1 MEALYSANGSSQGKG
16 TATIAYFLRQ
26 GLEHIQQ
33 GRDAEGIALLTLCRE
48 QLAEEQTHL
57 ASVIDTF
64 IERSA
69 EYRSAWQALQKASLR
84 FAEERRVYQSHI
96 ALLSTMLPK
105 LLLDIDPTFTVAAS
119 QHERAN
125 MPSPSHKE
133 QVPARMEQAPV
144 AHTSA
149 SELTATSP
157 TQTAPCVNNTQAHLR
172 ELSVTCFG
180 QFTVRRGGEL
190 IAPCPSRKGQ
200 NILRYLLAQAGY
212 SATTDVLM
220 TTFWPEDEPE
230 VAQSKMH
237 IAISVLRRTL
247 NRGCLCKP
255 GAGYILCRNR
265 VYSFDPQVVIHSD
278 VDEFVRQFQIGQ
290 QREQERITA
299 FECAC
304 KLYTG
309 PFLVEDLYADW
320 SFLRREQLSQM
331 YLSMCN
337 VLTEHRLQVGQY
349 EDATKWANAMLKENR
364 CSEIAYQHLISIYAL
379 QGRRS
384 EALQQYHRCE
394 HVLKD
399 EMGAQPLPETKHI
412 IQMMLLT
419 DCANEAET

>member
-1 MEALYSANGSSQGKG
+1 MEVLYSSNGSSLGKR

-57 ASVIDTF
+57 TSIIDTF
-64 IERSA
+64 IERST
-69 EYRSAWQALQKASLR
+69 EYRDAWQALQKASLR

-105 LLLDIDPTFTVAAS
+105 LLLDIDPTFTVSAS
-119 QHERAN
+119 QYDKTN
-125 MPSPSHKE
+125 ISSPYA
-133 QVPARMEQAPV
+133 QVPV
-144 AHTSA
+144 ALTDA
-149 SELTATSP
+149 SESSATSP
-157 TQTAPCVNNTQAHLR
+157 VQVAPCVNNTQADLL

-180 QFTVRRGGEL
+180 RFTVRRGGEL
-190 IAPCPSRKGQ
+190 VPPCPSRKGQ
-200 NILRYLLAQAGY
+200 NILRYLLAQTGY
-212 SATTDVLM
+212 SATTDVLLAN
-220 TTFWPEDEPE
+220 FWPEDEPD

-237 IAISVLRRTL
+237 IAISGLRRTL
-247 NRGCLCKP
+247 NQGCQCKP
-255 GAGYILCRNR
+255 GAGYILCKNR
-265 VYSFDPQVVIHSD
+265 VYSFDPRVIIHAD

-309 PFLVEDLYADW
+309 PFLVEDLYTDW

-331 YLSMCN
+331 YLNMCN
-337 VLTEHRLQVGQY
+337 VLTERYFHIGQY
-349 EDATKWANAMLKENR
+349 EDAIKWAHAMLKENH
-364 CSEIAYQHLISIYAL
+364 CNETAYQHLISIYAL

-384 EALQQYHRCE
+384 EALQQYDRCE
-394 HVLKD
+394 RVLKS

-419 DCANEAET
+419 DHTDEAET

>member
-1 MEALYSANGSSQGKG
+1 MGVLQSSNGSPQGKR
-16 TATIAYFLRQ
+16 TATIIYFLRQ

-33 GRDAEGIALLTLCRE
+33 GQDAEGIALLTLCRE
-48 QLAEEQTHL
+48 QLAEKQTHL
-57 ASVIDTF
+57 ASIIDTF
-64 IERSA
+64 IERSTA
-69 EYRSAWQALQKASLR
+69 YRSAWQALQKASLH

-105 LLLDIDPTFTVAAS
+105 LLADIDTTFTS
-119 QHERAN
+119 YTPQYEKTD
-125 MPSPSHKE
+125 MESSCEKI
-133 QVPARMEQAPV
+133 PAEHSR
-144 AHTSA
+144 A
-149 SELTATSP
+149 SELPTTPS
-157 TQTAPCVNNTQAHLR
+157 TQTTPCVNNTQAHLL

-190 IAPCPSRKGQ
+190 VTPCPSRKGQ
-200 NILRYLLAQAGY
+200 NILRYLLAQTGY
-212 SATTDVLM
+212 SATTDILM
-220 TTFWPEDEPE
+220 ATFWPDDEPE

-247 NRGCLCKP
+247 NQGCQCKP
-255 GAGYILCRNR
+255 GAGYILCKNR
-265 VYSFDPQVVIHSD
+265 VYSFDPQVIIHLD

-290 QREQERITA
+290 HREQERITA
-299 FECAC
+299 FEHAC

-337 VLTEHRLQVGQY
+337 VLAQHYLHIGQY

-364 CSEIAYQHLISIYAL
+364 CSETAYQHLISIYAL

-394 HVLKD
+394 HVLQH
-399 EMGAQPLPETKHI
+399 EMGAQPLPETKQI

-419 DCANEAET
+419 DHVDEAET